1 MDKLVDASLSPDLA
15 SRPFKFTSKQGRNRR
30 AQLLSIAFE
39 LLREK
44 NPEEISFADICK
56 KAKIP
61 RPSAYHFFPNVE
73 AIFHGIRL
81 LHSEGVVEK
90 LIALK
95 NETFQTWK
103 EYIEKSI
110 DVAVEVTNSEIA
122 FPRLIYGYRMSNPEM
137 RLVGQEL
144 DAKLANLTKEGLVQK
159 FQLDN
164 LDTLDQ
170 VFGVAISIADSLL
183 KLSYRTYGDFTPWMV
198 AEAKKATI
206 SYLLNYFPEV
216 CKVKQ

>member
-95 NETFQTWK
+95 NQNFRTWK

-122 FPRLIYGYRMSNPEM
+122 FPRLIYGYRMSHPEM

-159 FQLDN
+159 FELN
-164 LDTLDQ
+164 HLDTLDR

-198 AEAKKATI
+198 GEAKKATI
-206 SYLLNYFPEV
+206 SYLLNYFPED
-216 CKVKQ
+216 CEPRK

>member
-95 NETFQTWK
+95 NQNFRTWK

-110 DVAVEVTNSEIA
+110 DVAVEVTNSELA
-122 FPRLIYGYRMSNPEM
+122 FPRLIYGYRMSHPEM

-144 DAKLANLTKEGLVQK
+144 DAKLANITKEGLVQK
-159 FQLDN
+159 FELN
-164 LDTLDQ
+164 HLDTLDR

-198 AEAKKATI
+198 GEAKKATI

-216 CKVKQ
+216 CEPRK

>member
-1 MDKLVDASLSPDLA
+1 MDKLLGASLSPDLA

-30 AQLLSIAFE
+30 AQLLSVAFE

-61 RPSAYHFFPNVE
+61 RPSAYHFFPNVD

-81 LHSEGVVEK
+81 LHSEGIIEK
-90 LIALK
+90 LIVLQK
-95 NETFQTWK
+95 EKFQSWK

-110 DVAVEVTNSEIA
+110 DVAVEVTNSEVA
-122 FPRLIYGYRMSNPEM
+122 FPRLIYGYRMCNPEM
-137 RLVGQEL
+137 MLVGQEL
-144 DAKLANLTKEGLVQK
+144 DRKLANITKQGLYEK
-159 FQLDN
+159 FQLKN

-183 KLSYRTYGDFTPWMV
+183 KLSYQTYGDFTPWMV
-198 AEAKKATI
+198 GEAKKATI
-206 SYLLNYFPEV
+206 SYLMNYFPERFEP
-216 CKVKQ
+216 KK

>member
-95 NETFQTWK
+95 NESFQTWK

-159 FQLDN
+159 FQLNDLN
-164 LDTLDQ
+164 ALDQ

-198 AEAKKATI
+198 GEAKKATI
-206 SYLLNYFPEV
+206 SYLLNYFPED
-216 CKVKQ
+216 CEVKQ

>member
-216 CKVKQ
+216 CKVKH

>member
-95 NETFQTWK
+95 NQNFRTWK

-122 FPRLIYGYRMSNPEM
+122 FPRLIYGYRMSHPEM

-159 FQLDN
+159 FELN
-164 LDTLDQ
+164 HLDTLDR

-198 AEAKKATI
+198 GEAKKATI

-216 CKVKQ
+216 CEPRK

>member
-39 LLREK
+39 LLKEK

-81 LHSEGVVEK
+81 LHSEGMVEK
-90 LIALK
+90 LTALK
-95 NETFQTWK
+95 EESFQTWK
-103 EYIEKSI
+103 EYIERSI
-110 DVAVEVTNSEIA
+110 EVAIEVTNSEIA

-144 DAKLANLTKEGLVQK
+144 DLKLANLTKQGLVEK
-159 FQLDN
+159 FDIPSIN
-164 LDTLDQ
+164 TLDQ
-170 VFGVAISIADSLL
+170 VFGVAISIPDSLL
-183 KLSYRTYGDFTPWMV
+183 KLSYRTFGDFTPWMIG
-198 AEAKKATI
+198 EAKKATI
-206 SYLLNYFPEV
+206 SYLLNYLPEV
-216 CKVKQ
+216 CEPRK

>member
-39 LLREK
+39 LLKEK

-81 LHSEGVVEK
+81 LHSEGMVEK
-90 LIALK
+90 LTELK
-95 NETFQTWK
+95 NETFRTWK
-103 EYIEKSI
+103 EYIERSI
-110 DVAVEVTNSEIA
+110 DVAIEVTNSEIA

-144 DAKLANLTKEGLVQK
+144 DVKLANLTKQGLIEK
-159 FQLDN
+159 FDLP
-164 LDTLDQ
+164 TLNNIEQ
-170 VFGVAISIADSLL
+170 VFGVAISIPDSLL
-183 KLSYRTYGDFTPWMV
+183 KLSYRTYGDFTPWMIG
-198 AEAKKATI
+198 EAKKATI
-206 SYLLNYFPEV
+206 SYLLNYLPEV
-216 CKVKQ
+216 CEPKK